1 MGFIAHPLIAASGS
15 FLITPNVGLMIW
27 VLVVFIIVAL
37 LLRRFVFPA
46 IGKILD
52 DRATGINSD
61 IDSASQLREDAEKIL
76 AEYQER
82 LKEARQQAEEILDR
96 AHKAGDAH
104 HKQVVEET
112 NAVRDRKLEQ
122 IRTDIEAETQRAMA
136 QIRSEV
142 ASLTVQATEKVTR
155 RTLTEDDQRRLIDD
169 ALSELDFSALSG
181 GKR

>member
-1 MGFIAHPLIAASGS
+1 MGIAAHIEVASSGS

-27 VLVVFIIVAL
+27 VLVVFLIVAL
-37 LLRRFVFPA
+37 LLRQFVFPSIA
-46 IGKILD
+46 KVLD
-52 DRATGINSD
+52 DRATSINTE
-61 IDSASQLREDAEKIL
+61 IDDATKLREEADQLL
-76 AEYQER
+76 AEYRQR
-82 LKEARQQAEEILDR
+82 LTEARQQAEEILDR

-112 NAVRDRKLEQ
+112 NAERERKLEQ
-122 IRTDIEAETQRAMA
+122 IRADIETETQRALD

-142 ASLTVQATEKVTR
+142 ARLTVAATEKVTR
-155 RTLTEDDQRRLIDD
+155 KTLTDDDQRRLIDD

>member
-1 MGFIAHPLIAASGS
+1 MLASAHIPIASTGS

-37 LLRRFVFPA
+37 LLAKFVFPV
-46 IGKILD
+46 IGKTLD
-52 DRATGINSD
+52 DRATSIND
-61 IDSASQLREDAEKIL
+61 EIDAAAKQREEAQGLLDEYRQRL
-76 AEYQER
+76 A
-82 LKEARQQAEEILDR
+82 EARQLAEEIVDR

-104 HKQVVEET
+104 QKQVLEET
-112 NAVRDRKLEQ
+112 NAERDRKLEQ
-122 IRTDIEAETQRAMA
+122 IKADIQAETARALD

-155 RTLTEDDQRRLIDD
+155 RTLTDDDQKRLIDD

-181 GKR
+181 G

>member
-1 MGFIAHPLIAASGS
+1 MGSIAPPLIAASGS

-46 IGKILD
+46 IGKVLD
-52 DRATGINSD
+52 DRAVGINSD
-61 IDSASQLREDAEKIL
+61 IDSASQLREEAQSVLD
-76 AEYQER
+76 EYRER
-82 LKEARQQAEEILDR
+82 LNEARQQAEEILDR
-96 AHKAGDAH
+96 AHKAGEAH
-104 HKQVVEET
+104 HKQVVAET
-112 NAVRDRKLEQ
+112 NAERDRKLEQ
-122 IRTDIEAETQRAMA
+122 IRSDIAAETQRALA

-155 RTLTEDDQRRLIDD
+155 KTLTDDDQRRLIDD
-169 ALSELDFSALSG
+169 ALSELDFSALAG